1 MNSTERN
8 IRYIRDNIFGLL
20 DAYNSIGA
28 TVIAM
33 LRPEVKGSLFNQ
45 AVTANTNFFSEN
57 IVPTVPPCIIR
68 IYACFDTEGI
78 LSVVKRVGETE
89 VVMHLNS
96 GNTLNANCLY
106 AFDIF
111 VGENEEINFRYS
123 VNATALDV
131 KVFEIGASIS

>member
-68 IYACFDTEGI
+68 IYACFNASGI
-78 LSVVKRVGETE
+78 LSVVKKVGETE
-89 VVMHLNS
+89 VVMQLNGGS
-96 GNTLNANCLY
+96 TLSANCLY

-123 VNATALDV
+123 VDATALDV
-131 KVFEIGASIS
+131 KIYEIGASIS